1 MYSLDNRIIMDAFV
15 IFLGIM
21 VIWFL
26 VTRYQ
31 SRRKKLTELI
41 KQQDIMEDRIKK
53 AIQQSEPTT
62 RKSTADNG
70 D

>member
-1 MYSLDNRIIMDAFV
+1 MQTIDNSIIINAFV
-15 IFLGIM
+15 FLLVIV

-26 VTRYQ
+26 VKRYQ
-31 SRRKKLTELI
+31 SRRKELI
-41 KQQDIMEDRIKK
+41 DLTKQQHIIDDKIKK

-62 RKSTADNG
+62 KKSTADNG